1 MNNTEIQDLPNLPGP
16 DSAPRIVIIVN
27 SPASAHADIPEK
39 TSNIDVWSPLQELS
53 GVVKLTSRVPLTIE
67 HIQITFEGTYL
78 RSWESRVH
86 TQSVGK
92 DDQRKIITRKST
104 YKFLTQS
111 LDLNDFEISN
121 DTRAEVYVYSSP
133 FRFIIS
139 KWATPRSGSAP
150 RQCLS
155 LPPTFRHGPTLTDDA
170 GTTSYAQPQ
179 IEYNLKVVAALTD
192 SQALEG
198 TIKLCQQLEIPIRP
212 APEVFPPCDTGDWLN
227 DFIVKQSHPFRAS
240 TFSFQKYTMV
250 VGTQEPAPVMM
261 VDDHPFGTTEVT
273 IRFSVTASISNVD
286 PQGLATLL
294 QRIGF
299 RIIPGLRAKTFYST
313 RPFPKLPAQSILT
326 ANDPHRLHDQ
336 VLKLEQV
343 NRTLTSWRLI
353 ESNAVPLSDEK
364 CTLGSTVGH
373 KTHSAKTSPTPV
385 AVWQSNISFPV
396 KVSNDV
402 TPTFCSA
409 IAARQYSLVILLKA
423 TGISVGKFVL
433 EVPIQIVSAPT
444 PSSQAQSSELGDG
457 PFEVSEPDNFQP
469 DEATWKTVWDDP
481 PPKYM

>member
-1 MNNTEIQDLPNLPGP
+1 MNNTEIQDLLNLPDP
-16 DSAPRIVIIVN
+16 DSAPRIAIAVN

-39 TSNIDVWSPLQELS
+39 TSSIDVWSPLQELS

-67 HIQITFEGTYL
+67 HIQITFEG
-78 RSWESRVH
+78 ESRVH
-86 TQSVGK
+86 TQSVRK
-92 DDQRKIITRKST
+92 DDQRRTITRKST

-111 LDLNDFEISN
+111 LDLDDFEISN

-170 GTTSYAQPQ
+170 GATSYAQPQ

-192 SQALEG
+192 SQATEG
-198 TIKLCQQLEIPIRP
+198 TIKLRQQLEIPIRP

-250 VGTQEPAPVMM
+250 VAAQEPAPVMM

-273 IRFSVTASISNVD
+273 IRFNVTASISNAD
-286 PQGLATLL
+286 TQGLVALL
-294 QRIGF
+294 QRISF

-343 NRTLTSWRLI
+343 NRSLTSWRLM
-353 ESNAVPLSDEK
+353 ESNAVPSSDER

-373 KTHSAKTSPTPV
+373 KTRPTKTRPTQEV
-385 AVWQSNISFPV
+385 VWQSSISFTV
-396 KVSNDV
+396 KVSSDI

-409 IAARQYSLVILLKA
+409 IAARQYSLIILLEA

-433 EVPIQIVSAPT
+433 EVPIQLVSAPT
-444 PSSQAQSSELGDG
+444 ASNQPQSIELGDG
-457 PFEVSEPDNFQP
+457 PFDASEPDHFQL
-469 DEATWKTVWDDP
+469 DEATWKTAWDDP